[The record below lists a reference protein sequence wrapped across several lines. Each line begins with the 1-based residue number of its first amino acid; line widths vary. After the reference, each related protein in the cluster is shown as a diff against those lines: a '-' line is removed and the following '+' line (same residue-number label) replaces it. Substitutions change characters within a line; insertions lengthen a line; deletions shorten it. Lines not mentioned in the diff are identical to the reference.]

1 MRSIRISFHRHLK
14 QLGPLQTAIVITALA
29 TLPNLA
35 AAQHRTLDLREQ
47 VEQAAIIVVGAV
59 NSVQETGI
67 TEVEISGHRFR
78 AKVFDAQ
85 VRTDRVLK
93 GSKVL
98 PQAVVR
104 FILPISPAGSTG
116 YGGITSP
123 SYRILLLKPADDH
136 FEFANPFSPSL
147 PATPGAHASSPDNV
161 LAAVVDELANAI
173 DSAQTAEGV
182 KLEVIYL
189 LGSVAIPRATGILRQ
204 QLATSDAMIRASAAA
219 ALLQHSDMPA
229 LAAAQELLIDPPA
242 KVPKYMLVNLSSA
255 IGRYVKDERAIPSLR
270 VLLGAAD
277 VLTRRAAAFALRNTG
292 SELAIPALA
301 IALGDTDSEV
311 RYYAVIGLGE
321 IANQPDWR
329 PLMDDYALG
338 EQKYLQY
345 WRAWAAANGVQ
356 PK

>member
-1 MRSIRISFHRHLK
+1 
-14 QLGPLQTAIVITALA
+14 
-29 TLPNLA
+29 
-35 AAQHRTLDLREQ
+35 
-47 VEQAAIIVVGAV
+47 
-59 NSVQETGI
+59 
-67 TEVEISGHRFR
+67 
-78 AKVFDAQ
+78 
-85 VRTDRVLK
+85 
-93 GSKVL
+93 
-98 PQAVVR
+98 
-104 FILPISPAGSTG
+104 
-116 YGGITSP
+116 
-123 SYRILLLKPADDH
+123 
-136 FEFANPFSPSL
+136 
-147 PATPGAHASSPDNV
+147 
-161 LAAVVDELANAI
+161 
-173 DSAQTAEGV
+173 
-182 KLEVIYL
+182 
-189 LGSVAIPRATGILRQ
+189 
-204 QLATSDAMIRASAAA
+204 
-219 ALLQHSDMPA
+219 
-229 LAAAQELLIDPPA
+229 
-242 KVPKYMLVNLSSA
+242 YMLVNLSSA